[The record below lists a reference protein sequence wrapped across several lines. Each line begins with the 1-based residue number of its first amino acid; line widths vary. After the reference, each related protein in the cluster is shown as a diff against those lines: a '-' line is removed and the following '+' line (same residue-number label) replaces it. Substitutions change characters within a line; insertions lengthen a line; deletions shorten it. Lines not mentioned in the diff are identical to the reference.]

1 MKAVWLLREEE
12 DIRSF
17 WELLDLSGWDEFFRT
32 HSALLP
38 PGAMTP
44 SQFALAVAEGDG
56 SGWDLGAQALN
67 ALRAGVKG
75 SLQLFTVLLLGGCL
89 LGLLSPGER
98 GGVSRTGAVCM
109 RLGLCALVMLL
120 LLGSVTAARQA
131 LRDITTLYKITL
143 TLSLSALTLLGSP
156 GTAAALGAAGEVL
169 LGTILGAMEKGMVPL
184 IAAGGVLGTADAGEK
199 GVFYGLSQLTEG
211 VCRGGIRLVSLL
223 YMAVS
228 GLLNTGAATADALL
242 LKTGR
247 AAAGALPALGGLVSD
262 SMEAVAGCLGA
273 LKSGLGTTAVLLLV
287 LVILSPALSLLLQ
300 ALAVKA
306 ASLFASSLGAGAMAP
321 VCQSLHRMLTL
332 LASLLIAAAAMG
344 AVCIRSAM
352 SMGGW

>member
-1 MKAVWLLREEE
+1 MKAVWLLQEGE

-98 GGVSRTGAVCM
+98 GGVSRTGAACM

-169 LGTILGAMEKGMVPL
+169 LGTILGAMEK
-184 IAAGGVLGTADAGEK
+184 
-199 GVFYGLSQLTEG
+199 
-211 VCRGGIRLVSLL
+211 
-223 YMAVS
+223 
-228 GLLNTGAATADALL
+228 
-242 LKTGR
+242 
-247 AAAGALPALGGLVSD
+247 
-262 SMEAVAGCLGA
+262 
-273 LKSGLGTTAVLLLV
+273 
-287 LVILSPALSLLLQ
+287 
-300 ALAVKA
+300 
-306 ASLFASSLGAGAMAP
+306 
-321 VCQSLHRMLTL
+321 
-332 LASLLIAAAAMG
+332 
-344 AVCIRSAM
+344 
-352 SMGGW
+352 

>member
-1 MKAVWLLREEE
+1 M
-12 DIRSF
+12 
-17 WELLDLSGWDEFFRT
+17 
-32 HSALLP
+32 
-38 PGAMTP
+38 
-44 SQFALAVAEGDG
+44 
-56 SGWDLGAQALN
+56 
-67 ALRAGVKG
+67 
-75 SLQLFTVLLLGGCL
+75 
-89 LGLLSPGER
+89 
-98 GGVSRTGAVCM
+98 
-109 RLGLCALVMLL
+109 
-120 LLGSVTAARQA
+120 
-131 LRDITTLYKITL
+131 
-143 TLSLSALTLLGSP
+143 
-156 GTAAALGAAGEVL
+156 GAAGEVL

-306 ASLFASSLGAGAMAP
+306 ASLFASSLGAGAMVP

-332 LASLLIAAAAMG
+332 LASLLIAAASMG